1 VEHPLAMPPQHPLAM
16 PPPASHPLAAPTAA
30 SHTPAT
36 PVHQAHIQQI
46 HSPSIPA
53 GSERTAAP
61 ALSAAPPEPI
71 PLPTQIA
78 EADPEEMM
86 AKFLGRNIPKRHP
99 LQPHQVSQD
108 VQGLREL
115 AAARSWRALL
125 QLSQQLLAETNLAV
139 SSLTTAATAAATEGI
154 AASENEAAAKV
165 RASRE
170 LYLEIAAFRVAGLVQ
185 MRNVRGAHE
194 ELERV
199 ASTGATH
206 GASLTYADVRSRLL
220 TYADVC

>member
-1 VEHPLAMPPQHPLAM
+1 MHVEHPLAMPPQHPLAM

-36 PVHQAHIQQI
+36 PVQI

-53 GSERTAAP
+53 GSARTAAP
-61 ALSAAPPEPI
+61 APESI

-86 AKFLGRNIPKRHP
+86 AKFLGRHIPKRLP
-99 LQPHQVSQD
+99 LQPHQVSKD

-125 QLSQQLLAETNLAV
+125 QLSQQLLADTNLPA
-139 SSLTTAATAAATEGI
+139 SSLAASSLPDTSATSPSQPATAATAAATEGI
-154 AASENEAAAKV
+154 AASEDEAAAKV

-206 GASLTYADVRSRLL
+206 DASLTYADV
-220 TYADVC
+220 C